1 MGKSGWATTGLAILI
16 PLVSIAW
23 GIDLYRSLGLNLF
36 GEQVLSLILA
46 LVLPLVFLR
55 YPARGSA
62 SGQRDKIPFYDVIAA
77 LLGFSC
83 ALYVAFE
90 YPRIFEELYTRPLDA
105 TIIGAVLIL
114 LVVEGLRRTAGT
126 FLALVVLF
134 FLVFAL
140 FGHFVPG
147 DLQGRKVALDRL
159 IVYLA
164 IDSNGMF
171 GLPMVVSSTIVVA
184 FVLFGNLLTKSG
196 GGNFFT
202 DLSMAVMGRY
212 RGGSAKIAVTAS
224 SLFGSISGSA
234 VSNDA

>member
-105 TIIGAVLIL
+105 TIIGAVLLL

-140 FGHFVPG
+140 FGHFV
-147 DLQGRKVALDRL
+147 LKQATIYYVL
-159 IVYLA
+159 IWKPPEGVFFCCTKPQRFA
-164 IDSNGMF
+164 FS
-171 GLPMVVSSTIVVA
+171 LPVKA
-184 FVLFGNLLTKSG
+184 
-196 GGNFFT
+196 
-202 DLSMAVMGRY
+202 A
-212 RGGSAKIAVTAS
+212 
-224 SLFGSISGSA
+224 
-234 VSNDA
+234 